1 MLYKR
6 LVRGARLRAFK
17 DDQRLA
23 DGHGFPFPNA
33 HFGDDAPF
41 KMLDGFLAAVGVDHT
56 RRHSASIKRRE
67 ITPPAKH
74 NRKRQD

>member
-1 MLYKR
+1 M
-6 LVRGARLRAFK
+6 RGAGLRAFK

-23 DGHGFPFPNA
+23 DGHGFAFPNA

-41 KMLDGFLAAVGVDHT
+41 EMLDGFLAAVRVDHT

-67 ITPPAKH
+67 ITPTAKH
-74 NRKRQD
+74 KHKY